1 MERADLLDALIP
13 VVDALERLGVAYL
26 IGGSVASS
34 ALGIARATLD
44 VDLVADLASEHARP
58 LVHLLQASCY
68 IDEDMILEAVE
79 RRACFNIIHLE
90 TMIKV
95 DVFVLKARPYDRQAF
110 QRRRADTLDP
120 GPQARQFFLAS
131 PEDTILNKLEWYRM
145 GDEVSDRQ
153 WGDVVG
159 VIRVQADALDRE
171 YLGRWAAVLGLGD
184 LLERALAEANLVGDR
199 DG

>member
-1 MERADLLDALIP
+1 MDRPDLLEALVP

-44 VDLVADLASEHARP
+44 VDLVADLGPEHARP
-58 LVHLLQASCY
+58 LVHLLEASCY
-68 IDEDMILEAVE
+68 IDEEMILDAVQRE
-79 RRACFNIIHLE
+79 ACFNIIHLE

-95 DVFVLKARPYDRQAF
+95 DVFVLKSRPYDRQAF

-120 GPQARQFFLAS
+120 GPQARQFFLSS

-145 GDEVSDRQ
+145 GGDLSDRQ
-153 WGDVVG
+153 WSDVVG
-159 VIRVQADALDRE
+159 VIKVQADALDRG
-171 YLGRWAAVLGLGD
+171 YLAHWAGVLGLGD
-184 LLERALAEANLVGDR
+184 LLERALAEGDV
-199 DG
+199 DGDDDG

>member
-1 MERADLLDALIP
+1 MDRPDLLDALVP

-44 VDLVADLASEHARP
+44 VDLVADLAPEHAQP
-58 LVHLLQASCY
+58 LVQLLQASCY
-68 IDEDMILEAVE
+68 IDEEMILDAVL

-90 TMIKV
+90 TMLKV

-120 GPQARQFFLAS
+120 GPHARQFFLAS

-145 GDEVSDRQ
+145 EDKVSDRQ

-171 YLGRWAAVLGLGD
+171 YLVHWAGVLGLGD
-184 LLERALAEANLVGDR
+184 LLQRALAEGGLDDDR